1 MNTKKLTILGI
12 FVGVIAFGM
21 YWIFVGDFR
30 FFKFSN
36 KGSDWADFGSYAGGI
51 FAALAFLIVV
61 YQNYER
67 DKEQRK
73 QDFERTFF
81 MMLEQQN
88 IKLTELINKKVNE
101 QSIVENIYKEIMNYP
116 RNEFTDSLRCEME
129 IGSLRES
136 YTEINAYFLNLYR
149 ILKFIYENKELNI
162 DNKYSSLLRSYIPK
176 NLLIILSYHLYR
188 RDSSYNEYIGYI
200 NEFSFFE
207 HLDLFV
213 LETEY
218 IYNIT
223 KYDKKLIYEL
233 INFIRLGRYI
243 EVRVIIENAGYTPGK
258 NRNKL
263 KQIFEAKITKQPIK
277 ADFRS
282 PYHEIFYENV
292 FFYSLCTFSDQ
303 AFKGNIDYENIKVV
317 YSQFVNY
324 IKSKNN
330 NE

>member
-149 ILKFIYENKELNI
+149 ILKFIYENK
-162 DNKYSSLLRSYIPK
+162 
-176 NLLIILSYHLYR
+176 
-188 RDSSYNEYIGYI
+188 
-200 NEFSFFE
+200 
-207 HLDLFV
+207 
-213 LETEY
+213 
-218 IYNIT
+218 
-223 KYDKKLIYEL
+223 
-233 INFIRLGRYI
+233 
-243 EVRVIIENAGYTPGK
+243 
-258 NRNKL
+258 
-263 KQIFEAKITKQPIK
+263 
-277 ADFRS
+277 
-282 PYHEIFYENV
+282 
-292 FFYSLCTFSDQ
+292 
-303 AFKGNIDYENIKVV
+303 
-317 YSQFVNY
+317 
-324 IKSKNN
+324 
-330 NE
+330 

>member
-88 IKLTELINKKVNE
+88 IKLTELRNKKVNE

>member
-12 FVGVIAFGM
+12 FVSVIAFGM